1 MARFAARGPQP
12 DTKEFGLPLAT
23 HWMDTTGASG
33 DFESQ
38 VLSAESIMGDAILL
52 TVSAPR
58 GILSGM
64 QPGQFFNIV
73 TRFPGSFDPLLRRPY
88 SVYRTQRDDST
99 LTFLVRPFGR
109 GSAWLAERIPGERL
123 GMLGPLGNS
132 FTIPSRAQRL
142 LMIGGGVGVAP
153 LVMLS
158 DEAASRNLDVVF
170 VMGAANEAG
179 LLAASE
185 LSDRIEYVV
194 ATDDGSRGHRG
205 LATEVVGDFVQ
216 WADQI
221 YACGPEPMYRT
232 LRAAVDPLRIN
243 RRPNVQV
250 SVERG
255 MACGLGACLGCVV
268 ETTRG
273 MIASCVKGPVFDL
286 DEVIL

>member
-1 MARFAARGPQP
+1 VVPG
-12 DTKEFGLPLAT
+12 TKDFGLAPVTTTLEK
-23 HWMDTTGASG
+23 TGASRE
-33 DFESQ
+33 FESQ
-38 VLSAESIMGDAILL
+38 VLSVEPIMGDAVLL
-52 TVSAPR
+52 TVSAPPAA
-58 GILSGM
+58 LLHL

-73 TRFPGSFDPLLRRPY
+73 TRFSGSFDPLLRRPY
-88 SVYRTQRDDST
+88 SVYRAHRDPPA

-109 GSAWLAERIPGERL
+109 GSAWLAARLPGEQL

-132 FTIPSRAQRL
+132 FAIPSRAQRL

-158 DEAASRNLDVVF
+158 DEAATKNLDVVF

-205 LATEVVGDFVQ
+205 LATEVVRDFVP

-221 YACGPEPMYRT
+221 FACGPEPMYRT
-232 LRAAVDPLRIN
+232 LRAVLEPLRIN
-243 RRPNVQV
+243 RKPGVQI

-268 ETTRG
+268 ETTHG
-273 MIASCVKGPVFDL
+273 MIASCVQGPVFEL
-286 DEVIL
+286 DEVLL

>member
-1 MARFAARGPQP
+1 MPGPAVHGA
-12 DTKEFGLPLAT
+12 DSAKKECGVLAVT
-23 HWMDTTGASG
+23 SVSETSGASRE
-33 DFESQ
+33 FESE
-38 VLSAESIMGDAILL
+38 VLSVEQVMGDAVLL
-52 TVSAPR
+52 TVKAPPAV
-58 GILSGM
+58 LSGLR
-64 QPGQFFNIV
+64 PGQFFNIV

-88 SVYRTQRDDST
+88 SVYRAHRDAAAV
-99 LTFLVRPFGR
+99 TFLVRPFGR
-109 GSAWLAERIPGERL
+109 GSAWLSERLPGERL

-132 FTIPSRAQRL
+132 FTISRRAQRL

-158 DEAASRNLDVVF
+158 DEAATVNLDVVF

-179 LLAASE
+179 LLAASQ

-205 LATEVVGDFVQ
+205 LATDVIGDFVQ

-221 YACGPEPMYRT
+221 YACGPEPMFRT
-232 LRAAVDPLRIN
+232 LRAVVEPLRVN
-243 RRPNVQV
+243 RRPSVHV

-273 MIASCVKGPVFDL
+273 MIASCVRGPVFDL